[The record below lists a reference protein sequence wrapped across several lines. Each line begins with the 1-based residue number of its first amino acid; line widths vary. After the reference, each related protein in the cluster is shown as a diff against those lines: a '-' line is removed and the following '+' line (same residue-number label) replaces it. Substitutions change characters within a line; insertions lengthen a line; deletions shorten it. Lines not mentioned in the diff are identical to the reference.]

1 MSRYR
6 SIAGAALLLSAAL
19 LSGKDNPFVG
29 RWDLTI
35 TSNGA
40 TYPDWI
46 EVTDENGAPKVQVQL
61 RTGNVHPLDAKMEGN
76 KLIVTVPAPNDAPGS
91 VPAGSWEL
99 TARGDKISGV
109 QKVGSTDSG
118 KVVGRRAPAL
128 KHAPPSAWST
138 PESLFNGKDL
148 SGWEALN
155 NTPATVTYPKNNWTV
170 KNGEL
175 TNLTRGANLRTTR
188 TFDDFKLHIEFNVP
202 QGENSGVYLRGRYET
217 QVGLGG
223 GPNAPT
229 PKSSTNKA
237 PSVGSIY
244 GFLKFPLSSPVLAD
258 TWQSYDITLVGR
270 YVTVILNQ
278 VKGIDNQ
285 EIPGITGGAMDSD
298 EGKPGP
304 IYLQG
309 DHHGGVRY
317 RNITIS
323 VPKH

>member
-1 MSRYR
+1 LKYHLM
-6 SIAGAALLLSAAL
+6 AAAITLVLSTSL
-19 LSGKDNPFVG
+19 IGGTVSPFVG

-35 TSNGA
+35 TSKGQA
-40 TYPDWI
+40 YPDWL
-46 EVTDENGAPKVQVQL
+46 EVKDEGGTPMVQVQL
-61 RTGNVHPLDAKMEGN
+61 RTGNVHPLDAKMDGS
-76 KLIVTVPAPNDAPGS
+76 KLVVTVPPPADAPGS
-91 VPAGSWEL
+91 VPTSSWEL
-99 TARGDKISGV
+99 TVQGDKITGV
-109 QKVGSTDSG
+109 QKLGSAADG
-118 KVVGRRAPAL
+118 KVVGHRAPAL
-128 KHAPPSAWST
+128 KPSAHSSWSE
-138 PESLFNGKDL
+138 PESLFNGEDL

-155 NTPATVTYPKNNWTV
+155 NTPATMTYPKNNWTV

-188 TFDDFKLHIEFNVP
+188 TFTDFKLHIEFNVP

-223 GPNAPT
+223 GPNAPA
-229 PKSSTNKA
+229 PKSNTNKA

-244 GFLKFPLSSPVLAD
+244 GFLKFPLTSEVKAD
-258 TWQSYDITLVGR
+258 TWHVYDVTLIGR
-270 YVTVILNQ
+270 YVTVVLDG

-304 IYLQG
+304 FYLQG

-323 VPKH
+323 VPKS

>member
-1 MSRYR
+1 MKRH
-6 SIAGAALLLSAAL
+6 SIILGTALLVSAAL
-19 LSGKDNPFVG
+19 LGAEDSPFAG

-40 TYPDWI
+40 TYPDWM
-46 EVTDENGAPKVQVQL
+46 EVKDEGGSPKVRVQL
-61 RTGNVHPLDAKMEGN
+61 RTGNVHPLEARMERS

-91 VPAGSWEL
+91 VPASSWEL
-99 TARGDKISGV
+99 TAEGDKITGV
-109 QKVGSTDSG
+109 QKLGSADDG

-128 KHAPPSAWST
+128 NRSAPAAWGN
-138 PESLFNGKDL
+138 PETLFDGKDL

-155 NTPATVTYPKNNWTV
+155 NTPAAIANPKNNWTV

-175 TNLTRGANLRTTR
+175 TNITKGANLRTTR
-188 TFDDFKLHIEFNVP
+188 TFNDFKLHIEFNVP
-202 QGENSGVYLRGRYET
+202 PGENSGVYLRGRYET
-217 QVGLGG
+217 QVGVGG
-223 GPNAPT
+223 GPNAPAS
-229 PKSSTNKA
+229 KSSTNMA

-244 GFLKFPLSSPVLAD
+244 GFVKFPLTSPVLAD
-258 TWQSYDITLVGR
+258 TWHTYDITLIGR
-270 YVTVILNQ
+270 YVTVVLDG

-285 EIPGITGGAMDSD
+285 EIPGITGGAIDSD
-298 EGKPGP
+298 EDKPGP

-317 RNITIS
+317 KNITIA